1 MKGGMRVRRC
11 VKCGLAT
18 VSDRE
23 WKDTCFPCW
32 KKAKDYAPTTGDG
45 AFVLLQEAY
54 RELEQELTLAQRGR
68 VPPGL
73 PPALLKDLMLLCHPD
88 KHAGSDRA
96 TRVAQWLNGQ
106 RP

>member
-1 MKGGMRVRRC
+1 

-32 KKAKDYAPTTGDG
+32 KKGKDYPPTTGDG

-54 RELEQELTLAQRGR
+54 KDLERQLTQAQRGR
-68 VPPGL
+68 VPPATL
-73 PPALLKDLMLLCHPD
+73 DPCTLKDLLLLCHPD
-88 KHAGSDRA
+88 KHGGSERA
-96 TRVAQWLNGQ
+96 NRVAKWLNGQ
-106 RP
+106 RA